1 MKNLETYSLYNGEVK
16 LLFSPGKHQYFV
28 GESQIDGC
36 TGILSA
42 LGKPAI
48 PQWAVNTCLDFIK
61 EKLKPGQALDEIEL
75 KALLDEAKYAHT
87 RKRDKAGDIGTMV
100 HAYCEDWIKGKEPA
114 IPFNDKVRNGANAF
128 LDWVE
133 KHNVKFTES
142 ERKIYSRRY
151 RYAGTLDAEGLVDGK
166 LSIIDFKTGSA
177 IYPEMRFQTAAYEAA
192 RREESGLQY
201 TRWIIRLGKDDGE
214 FEAKEFGDLDKDF
227 SAFLGIF
234 DTYKRLKVLKEQ
246 EKNEVKQREQTTIR
260 VQG

>member
-1 MKNLETYSLYNGEVK
+1 MKNLETYSLYNGEIT

-61 EKLKPGQALDEIEL
+61 ERLKPGHALDEIEL

-100 HAYCEDWIKGKEPA
+100 HAYCEDWIKGKDPA

-133 KHNVKFTES
+133 KHNVKFTE
-142 ERKIYSRRY
+142 
-151 RYAGTLDAEGLVDGK
+151 
-166 LSIIDFKTGSA
+166 
-177 IYPEMRFQTAAYEAA
+177 
-192 RREESGLQY
+192 
-201 TRWIIRLGKDDGE
+201 
-214 FEAKEFGDLDKDF
+214 
-227 SAFLGIF
+227 
-234 DTYKRLKVLKEQ
+234 
-246 EKNEVKQREQTTIR
+246 
-260 VQG
+260 